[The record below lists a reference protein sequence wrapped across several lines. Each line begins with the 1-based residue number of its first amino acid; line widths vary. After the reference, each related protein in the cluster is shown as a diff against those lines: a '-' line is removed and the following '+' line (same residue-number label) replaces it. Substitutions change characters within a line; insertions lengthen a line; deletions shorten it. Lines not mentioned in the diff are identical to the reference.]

1 MTDATGTTGTTSAY
15 RKPLWRSVGGRL
27 SRSHEGYLFLLI
39 VAYCLIVN
47 AIAPSF
53 LTLENIFDVLK
64 SSSIMGTMA
73 IGVFVV
79 MLSGGMDI
87 SFTAIATVSMFVTV
101 KILLAFTGN
110 LGAAFAMAGVV
121 GMAMGSINAVLV
133 HFCRLPTLIVTLG
146 TSSIFHGGM
155 LALARVPY
163 IYTVPRYFFSFSKR
177 MLFSWTAPSGAT
189 VGLSMMTVIMLAA
202 AVLTWLILR
211 YSSLGRGVYALGG
224 NAEAARRA
232 GFNITR
238 IQFFIYCYV
247 GLLSGVASMEY
258 VSLVRHVHPFN
269 LMDIMLDVI
278 AAVVLGGTS
287 LAGGRGTVGGTLL
300 GVWMIYLIR
309 NSLVLMQIP
318 SYWDSVVIGLVIVVS
333 TGINAYGR
341 AIGRSGRKVIDA

>member
-1 MTDATGTTGTTSAY
+1 M
-15 RKPLWRSVGGRL
+15 
-27 SRSHEGYLFLLI
+27 YLLLLI

-47 AIAPSF
+47 GINSSF
-53 LTLENIFDVLK
+53 LTMENIFDVLK
-64 SSSIMGTMA
+64 SSSIMSTMA

-101 KILLAFTGN
+101 RLFQLFTGD
-110 LGAAFAMAGVV
+110 LLIAFVLAGVV
-121 GMAMGSINAVLV
+121 GMVMGSVNAILV

-163 IYTVPRYFFSFSKR
+163 IYTVPRYFSGFSKQT
-177 MLFSWTAPSGAT
+177 LFSWTTASGVT
-189 VGLSMMTVIMLAA
+189 VGLSAMTVMMLGIAL
-202 AVLTWLILR
+202 LTWALLR
-211 YSSLGRGVYALGG
+211 YSALGRGIYALGG
-224 NAEAARRA
+224 NPEAAKRA
-232 GFNITR
+232 GFNIMR
-238 IQFFIYCYV
+238 IQFFVYCYV
-247 GLLSGVASMEY
+247 GLLSGLASIQY

-269 LMDIMLDVI
+269 LMDIMLDII

-287 LAGGRGTVGGTLL
+287 LTGGRGTVWGTLL

-309 NSLVLMQIP
+309 NSLVLMRIP

-333 TGINAYGR
+333 TGINSYGKILSR
-341 AIGRSGRKVIDA
+341 AGGKAIDA

>member
-1 MTDATGTTGTTSAY
+1 MSDMTRNTAGA
-15 RKPLWRSVGGRL
+15 WRSIGGRI
-27 SRSHEGYLFLLI
+27 SRSYESYLLVLI
-39 VAYCLIVN
+39 VAYCLIVYGIN
-47 AIAPSF
+47 SSF
-53 LTLENIFDVLK
+53 LTLENLFDVLK

-73 IGVFVV
+73 LGVFVV

-101 KILLAFTGN
+101 KILLMFTGN
-110 LGAAFAMAGVV
+110 LAVAFAMAGVI
-121 GMAMGSINAVLV
+121 GMLMGSVNAVLV
-133 HFCRLPTLIVTLG
+133 HYCRLPTLIVTLG

-163 IYTVPRYFFSFSKR
+163 IYSVPKYLFSFSKQ
-177 MLFSWTAPSGAT
+177 MLFSWKAPSGAT
-189 VGLSMMTVIMLAA
+189 VGLSMMTVIVLGVAL
-202 AVLTWLILR
+202 LTWAILR
-211 YSSLGRGVYALGG
+211 YTSLGRGVYALGG
-224 NAEAARRA
+224 NAEAAKRA
-232 GFNITR
+232 GFNIAR
-238 IQFFIYCYV
+238 IQFFIYGWV

-258 VSLVRHVHPFN
+258 VALVRHVHPFN

-309 NSLVLMQIP
+309 NSLVLMKIP

-341 AIGRSGRKVIDA
+341 HLSSSGRKVIDA

>member
-1 MTDATGTTGTTSAY
+1 MTDASSLQ
-15 RKPLWRSVGGRL
+15 RRSPWRSIGGRL
-27 SRSHEGYLFLLI
+27 SRSHEAYLFLLI

-47 AIAPSF
+47 GIAPSF
-53 LTLENIFDVLK
+53 LTLENLFDVLK

-87 SFTAIATVSMFVTV
+87 SFTAVATVSMFVTV
-101 KILLAFTGN
+101 KILLTFTGN

-155 LALARVPY
+155 LALARIPY

-189 VGLSMMTVIMLAA
+189 VGLSMMTVIVLGAA
-202 AVLTWLILR
+202 LLTWVILR
-211 YSSLGRGVYALGG
+211 YSTLGRGVYALGG
-224 NAEAARRA
+224 NAEAAKRA

-238 IQFFIYCYV
+238 IQFFVYCYV

-309 NSLVLMQIP
+309 NSLVLMRIP

-341 AIGRSGRKVIDA
+341 VLSRSGRKAIDA

>member
-1 MTDATGTTGTTSAY
+1 MSDAPVARKESA
-15 RKPLWRSVGGRL
+15 WRVFGIRL
-27 SRSHEGYLFLLI
+27 GRSHEVYLLLLI

-47 AIAPSF
+47 AITPAF
-53 LTLENIFDVLK
+53 LTMENIFDVLK

-79 MLSGGMDI
+79 MLTGGMDI

-101 KILLAFTGN
+101 SLLKLFTGD
-110 LGAAFAMAGVV
+110 LLLAFAMAGVI
-121 GMAMGSINAVLV
+121 GMAMGSINAALV

-163 IYTVPRYFFSFSKR
+163 VYSVPRYFSGFSR
-177 MLFSWTAPSGAT
+177 QTLFSWTTGSGVT
-189 VGLSMMTVIMLAA
+189 VGLSLMTVIVLGVAL
-202 AVLTWLILR
+202 LTWALLR

-224 NAEAARRA
+224 NPEAAKRA
-232 GFNITR
+232 GFNIMR
-238 IQFFIYCYV
+238 IQFLVYCYV
-247 GLLSGVASMEY
+247 GLLSGIASIQYVA
-258 VSLVRHVHPFN
+258 LVRHVHPFN

-287 LAGGRGTVGGTLL
+287 LMGGRGTVWGTLL

-309 NSLVLMQIP
+309 NSLVLMRIP
-318 SYWDSVVIGLVIVVS
+318 SYWDSVVIGLVIIVS
-333 TGINAYGR
+333 TGINAYGKYLGS
-341 AIGRSGRKVIDA
+341 AGGKKIDA

>member
-1 MTDATGTTGTTSAY
+1 MSEATGL
-15 RKPLWRSVGGRL
+15 RREPVWRSLGGRL
-27 SRSHEGYLFLLI
+27 SRSHESYLFLLI
-39 VAYCLIVN
+39 IAYCLIVN
-47 AIAPSF
+47 GVNSSF

-101 KILLAFTGN
+101 KILLTFTGN
-110 LGAAFAMAGVV
+110 LGLAFAMAGVV
-121 GMAMGSINAVLV
+121 GMIMGSVNAVLV
-133 HFCRLPTLIVTLG
+133 HFVRLPTLIVTLG

-155 LALARVPY
+155 LLLARIPY
-163 IYTVPRYFFSFSKR
+163 IYTVPRYFFGFSKQ

-189 VGLSMMTVIMLAA
+189 VGLSMMTVI
-202 AVLTWLILR
+202 VLGVALVTWAFLR
-211 YSSLGRGVYALGG
+211 YSALGRGIYALGG
-224 NAEAARRA
+224 NAEAAKRA
-232 GFNITR
+232 GFNIAR
-238 IQFFIYCYV
+238 IQFFVYCFV

-258 VSLVRHVHPFN
+258 VALVRHVHPFN

-287 LAGGRGTVGGTLL
+287 LNGGRGTVWGTLL

-309 NSLVLMQIP
+309 NSLVLMKIP

-341 AIGRSGRKVIDA
+341 TLGRAGRKVIDA

>member
-1 MTDATGTTGTTSAY
+1 MTDATGPAAPY
-15 RKPLWRSVGGRL
+15 RQPLWRSIGGRL
-27 SRSHEGYLFLLI
+27 SRSHEAYLFLLI

-110 LGAAFAMAGVV
+110 LGEAFAMAGVV

-133 HFCRLPTLIVTLG
+133 HFCRLPTLIATLG

-155 LALARVPY
+155 LALARIPY
-163 IYTVPRYFFSFSKR
+163 IYTVPRYFFSFSKK
-177 MLFSWTAPSGAT
+177 MLFSWTAPSRAT
-189 VGLSMMTVIMLAA
+189 VGLSMMTVIMLGA

-232 GFNITR
+232 GFNIAR